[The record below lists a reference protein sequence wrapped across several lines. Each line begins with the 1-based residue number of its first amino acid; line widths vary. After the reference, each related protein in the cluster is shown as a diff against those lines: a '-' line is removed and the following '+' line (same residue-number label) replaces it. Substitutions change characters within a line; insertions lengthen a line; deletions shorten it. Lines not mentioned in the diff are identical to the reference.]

1 MKRSHLATVLA
12 AAMVA
17 ATGTAM
23 AEDNS
28 AVYVGKTAPYTDTS
42 TIKPAIVNECD
53 LPAAQIKLLKEQA
66 TAAGVNVLEDESAV
80 AANKGRVL
88 QVEIFNALSQGNAF
102 IGHGKQ
108 VTLKGKLFE
117 NGKEIGNF
125 TAVRGSMGGA
135 FAGYKSSCA
144 VLHRCQT
151 TLAKDI
157 LTWLKN
163 PAKDSR
169 IGE

>member
-1 MKRSHLATVLA
+1 MKRFSLGAAWAVAIVLCGQTA
-12 AAMVA
+12 VA
-17 ATGTAM
+17 QDGT
-23 AEDNS
+23 
-28 AVYVGKTAPYTDTS
+28 VYVGKTAPYTDAAM
-42 TIKPAIVNECD
+42 IKANIVNECD

-66 TAAGVNVLEDESAV
+66 AAAGVTLVEDESAV

-108 VTLKGKLFE
+108 VTLKGKLLE

-135 FAGYKSSCA
+135 FGGYKSSCA
-144 VLHRCQT
+144 VLHRCQS

-157 LTWLKN
+157 LAWLKN

>member
-1 MKRSHLATVLA
+1 VTV
-12 AAMVA
+12 V
-17 ATGTAM
+17 
-23 AEDNS
+23 
-28 AVYVGKTAPYTDTS
+28 
-42 TIKPAIVNECD
+42 
-53 LPAAQIKLLKEQA
+53 
-66 TAAGVNVLEDESAV
+66 EDESAV

-108 VTLKGKLFE
+108 VTLKGKLLE
-117 NGKEIGNF
+117 NGQEIGNF

-135 FAGYKSSCA
+135 FGGYKSSCA
-144 VLHRCQT
+144 VLHRCQAA
-151 TLAKDI
+151 LAKDI
-157 LTWLKN
+157 LAWLKN

>member
-1 MKRSHLATVLA
+1 MKRFSRAAALA
-12 AAMVA
+12 AVMVIAGQA
-17 ATGTAM
+17 AYAADT
-23 AEDNS
+23 
-28 AVYVGKTAPYTDTS
+28 VYVGKEAPYTDAS
-42 TIKPAIVNECD
+42 TIKQNIVSECD

-66 TAAGVNVLEDESAV
+66 AAAGVTVVEDETAA

-88 QVEIFNALSQGNAF
+88 KVEIFNALSQGNAF

-108 VTLKGKLFE
+108 VTLKGKLLE
-117 NGKEIGNF
+117 NGTEIGNF

-144 VLHRCQT
+144 VLHRCQAA
-151 TLAKDI
+151 LAKDI
-157 LTWLKN
+157 LGWLKN
-163 PAKDSR
+163 PTKDAR

>member
-1 MKRSHLATVLA
+1 MQPSFSAAALA
-12 AAMVA
+12 AALLLAGPVA
-17 ATGTAM
+17 SAD
-23 AEDNS
+23 DNTI
-28 AVYVGKTAPYTDTS
+28 YVGKSAPYTDPAM
-42 TIKPAIVNECD
+42 IKANIVNECD
-53 LPAAQIKLLKEQA
+53 LPGAQIKLLKEQA
-66 TAAGVNVLEDESAV
+66 AAAGVTVVEDESAV

-88 QVEIFNALSQGNAF
+88 KVEIFNALSQGNAF

-108 VTLKGKLFE
+108 VTLKGKLLE

-144 VLHRCQT
+144 VLHRCQS

-157 LTWLKN
+157 LAWVKN